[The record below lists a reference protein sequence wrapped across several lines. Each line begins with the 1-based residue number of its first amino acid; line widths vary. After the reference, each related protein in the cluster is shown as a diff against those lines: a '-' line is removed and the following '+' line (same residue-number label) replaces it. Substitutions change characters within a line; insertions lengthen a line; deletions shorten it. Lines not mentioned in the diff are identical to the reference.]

1 MRLKSAITLAALLP
15 TFLLAACGGAPKS
28 AGSNP
33 PPKTGQAG
41 DYTWI
46 GRDKVGKALAL
57 LQNGDAAGARQILA
71 AVLDRQP
78 SDAVARSLV
87 RQIDEEPKALL
98 GAESFAYTTRDGD
111 TFSSLA
117 QRYLGDPML
126 FYALARYNGVA
137 VPAGLTKG
145 IQIRIPGHL
154 KREAPR
160 AETRSDAAPRTTA
173 PSAKPMPAPVAK
185 PAAPV
190 VDPLRAA
197 QLRAQGLE
205 AMNRGAIARAV
216 ALLDQASRLDP
227 ANPLIKRDLDRA
239 IRIKRTVQGR

>member
-1 MRLKSAITLAALLP
+1 MRLTSAITLATLLP
-15 TFLLAACGGAPKS
+15 AFLLAACGGSPKS
-28 AGSNP
+28 ASTSP
-33 PPKTGQAG
+33 PPKNQTG

-57 LQNGDAAGARQILA
+57 LQNGDAAGARKILA

-78 SDAVARSLV
+78 GDAVARSLV
-87 RQIDEEPKALL
+87 KQIDEAPATLL
-98 GAESFAYTTRDGD
+98 GSESFAYTARDGD

-137 VPAGLTKG
+137 VPAALTKG
-145 IQIRIPGHL
+145 TPLHIPGHL
-154 KREAPR
+154 KRETPR
-160 AETRSDAAPRTTA
+160 PEARPEAVDR
-173 PSAKPMPAPVAK
+173 PAPTPAK
-185 PAAPV
+185 STSAPPAKSAAPV
-190 VDPLRAA
+190 TDPNRAA

-216 ALLDQASRLDP
+216 MLLDQASRLDP
-227 ANPLIKRDLDRA
+227 SNALIKRDLNRA
-239 IRIKRTVQGR
+239 IRIKHTVQGQ

>member
-15 TFLLAACGGAPKS
+15 TFLLAACGGSPKS
-28 AGSNP
+28 AGSSP
-33 PPKTGQAG
+33 PPKTDQTD

-57 LQNGDAAGARQILA
+57 LQSGDATGARKILA

-87 RQIDEEPKALL
+87 KQIDEDPATLL
-98 GAESFAYTTRDGD
+98 GTESFAYTARDGD

-137 VPAGLTKG
+137 VPAGLAKG
-145 IQIRIPGHL
+145 TPLHIPGHP

-160 AETRSDAAPRTTA
+160 PESRPEAVDRPAPAA
-173 PSAKPMPAPVAK
+173 AKPASAPPAK

-190 VDPLRAA
+190 ADPHRAA

-227 ANPLIKRDLDRA
+227 SNALIKRDLDRA
-239 IRIKRTVQGR
+239 IRIRRTVQGK